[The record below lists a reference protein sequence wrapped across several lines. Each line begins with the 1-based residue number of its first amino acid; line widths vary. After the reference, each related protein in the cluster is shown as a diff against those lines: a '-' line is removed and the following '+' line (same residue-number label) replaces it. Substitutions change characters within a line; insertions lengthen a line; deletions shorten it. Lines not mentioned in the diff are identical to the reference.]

1 MDKRFT
7 KVTLLSIFRCKYI
20 PQGTPGPVAGP
31 KGEVCGPNLRNLAGN
46 SWSFFLAQ
54 TSSLLPQE
62 TQGVPKEAQWSCLR
76 RRLDSSYNEAHAF
89 ATITTSMLCA
99 LYYKTQ

>member
-7 KVTLLSIFRCKYI
+7 KVTLLSIFGCKYI

-54 TSSLLPQE
+54 TSSLSPQE
-62 TQGVPKEAQWSCLR
+62 TQSVLKEAQWSCLR
-76 RRLDSSYNEAHAF
+76 RRLSLIHLLNIYLELENSFSVNIH
-89 ATITTSMLCA
+89 
-99 LYYKTQ
+99 